1 LLKVVKYINNAENAD
16 SRPSV
21 FVSATAIGYYGKKD
35 IHIYMNLWILL
46 FIPTKKI
53 HPPLTSKKK
62 TSSTGTSE
70 VHSFDESSPSGND
83 YLSEVHSFTL

>member
-46 FIPTKKI
+46 FIPTKKYI
-53 HPPLTSKKK
+53 LHLLPKKKHPPQGPAKSIA
-62 TSSTGTSE
+62 
-70 VHSFDESSPSGND
+70 
-83 YLSEVHSFTL
+83 